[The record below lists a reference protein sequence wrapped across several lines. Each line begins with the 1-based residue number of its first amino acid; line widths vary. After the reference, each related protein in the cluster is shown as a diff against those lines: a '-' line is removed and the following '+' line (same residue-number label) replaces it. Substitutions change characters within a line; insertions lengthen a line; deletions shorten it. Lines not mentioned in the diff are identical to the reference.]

1 MKKLVHILFYGI
13 AFMSLSAKDVDVSY
27 AMQVA
32 KNFYLQNNTE
42 NLNYSLTLAE
52 AVSMPANVGTSIDG
66 KPVYYVFNVSGNHGF
81 VIVSGD
87 DLVEPVLGYSHQG
100 NFKATELNPAAAKW
114 MENYKQQIIYVKQN
128 VHETT
133 PVISQKW
140 VKYYNNVPV
149 VENVSRGAQA
159 VNPLCQTQ
167 WNQAPN
173 ENGMCPYSAQ
183 YNERCVTGC
192 VATAMA
198 QIMKFWNYPA
208 QGVGNH
214 SYNDQNFGTQ
224 SANFGATTYDW
235 AGMPNVLNSANN
247 SVATLMFHC
256 GVAVDMSYGVG
267 ATGGS
272 SAYVVASESPVQACA
287 EYGYKTYFGYDA
299 GAMQGIV
306 RQNYSDA
313 NWKSALKTDLD
324 AGRPVQY
331 AGFGNGGGHTWV
343 CDGYDQNDMFHQNW
357 GWGGN
362 SDGYFSVDNLDPTS
376 LGAGG
381 GTGGFNN
388 GQQALVGIKPA
399 NNGGGGGGGGG
410 TINQGGIQLY
420 AATTVS
426 ANPFETGGAFSVN
439 ADIANTGSSNFT
451 GDFAAALFDNNGIY
465 VTTIQEYTGQTANA
479 GMHYQ
484 VSFSSAQLNLIPGIY
499 IIGIYYKNGANN
511 YSLINQSTFNNP
523 VSITVTAPY
532 SDVQM
537 AGNSTITPATIVKN
551 QAASIA
557 TQIGNAGSSNITGW
571 LSADLYKPD
580 GTWVVNVDEIS
591 GTLNA
596 STAYNI
602 NFSSTG
608 LNVEPGTYMIAYW
621 VSADQ
626 TNWYL
631 VYTTDFSTKPNPV
644 FANIVDV
651 PLSPDMY
658 EANNSE
664 GTAYAFTPSFSGN
677 NASVLTSGSNVHV
690 GNDYDYYNINLPSG
704 TNYSITARVHDSYN
718 SGNGNTYSNDVQF
731 SYKVNGGNWSS
742 TVDDVLN
749 TPIYIQGGGTVTF
762 FVADYFQG
770 SVGTYLLDLQIVKG
784 ANVGISDLTSFDMQV
799 FPNPASSELFINAG
813 DQKGNFTFKI
823 FNVLGEQIA
832 EQKGSFSQQLIKTNV
847 SAFAPGMY
855 SIQLQTETGVSNS
868 KFIVK

>member
-1 MKKLVHILFYGI
+1 MKKQLLLLFYGFT
-13 AFMSLSAKDVDVSY
+13 FMSLSAKDVDVNY

-42 NLNYSLTLAE
+42 NFNYSLTLAQE
-52 AVSMPANVGTSIDG
+52 VSMPANVGTTIDG
-66 KPVYYVFNVSGNHGF
+66 KPVYYVFNVSGNRGF
-81 VIVSGD
+81 VIVAGD
-87 DLVEPVLGYSHQG
+87 DLVEPVLGYSHHG
-100 NFKATELNPAAAKW
+100 SFTATDLNPAAAKW

-128 VHETT
+128 IHETT
-133 PVISQKW
+133 TAITQKW
-140 VKYYNNVPV
+140 EKYYNNISV
-149 VENVSRGAQA
+149 VVNVSRGAQA

-173 ENGMCPYSAQ
+173 ENGMCPFSAQ

-198 QIMKFWNYPA
+198 QVMKFWNYPA

-287 EYGYKTYFGYDA
+287 EYAYKTYFGYDA
-299 GAMQGIV
+299 TSMQGIV
-306 RQNYSDA
+306 RQNFTDA
-313 NWKSALKTDLD
+313 NWKAALKTDLD
-324 AGRPVQY
+324 AGRPIQY
-331 AGFGNGGGHTWV
+331 AGFGGGGGHTWV
-343 CDGYDQNDMFHQNW
+343 CDGYDQNDFFHQNW

-381 GTGGFNN
+381 GTGGFNT

-399 NNGGGGGGGGG
+399 NGGGGGGGGGG
-410 TINQGGIQLY
+410 TINQGDIQLY

-439 ADIANTGSSNFT
+439 ADIANAGSSNFT
-451 GDFAAALFDNNGIY
+451 GDFAAALFDVNGAY

-484 VSFSSAQLNLIPGIY
+484 VSFSTGQLSLIPGTY
-499 IIGIYYKNGANN
+499 IIGIYYKNGTNN
-511 YSLINQSTFNNP
+511 YSLVSPSSFNNP

-532 SDVQM
+532 SDIQM
-537 AGNSTITPATIVKN
+537 ASTSTITPQPIVKN
-551 QAASIA
+551 QAVAIA
-557 TQIGNAGSSNITGW
+557 TQIGNAGSSNFSGW
-571 LSADLYKPD
+571 LSADLYKLD
-580 GTWVVNVDEIS
+580 GTWVANVDEIN
-591 GTLNA
+591 GTMNA
-596 STAYNI
+596 GTAYNI

-608 LNVEPGTYMIAYW
+608 LAVEPGTYMIAYW
-621 VSADQ
+621 VSPDQ

-631 VYTTDFSTKPNPV
+631 VYTTNFSSYPNPV
-644 FANIVDV
+644 YTNIVDA
-651 PLSPDMY
+651 PISPDQY
-658 EANNSE
+658 EANNLE
-664 GTAYAFTPSFSGN
+664 GAAYAFTPSFSGN
-677 NASVLTSGSNVHV
+677 NASVLTTGSNMHI
-690 GNDYDYYNINLPSG
+690 GNDYDYYKLNLPGG
-704 TNYSITARVHDSYN
+704 TNYSITARVHDSYS
-718 SGNGNTYSNDVQF
+718 SGNGNTYTNDVQF
-731 SYKVNGGNWSS
+731 SYKVNGGSWSA
-742 TVDDVLN
+742 TTDDVLT
-749 TPIYIQGGGTVTF
+749 TPVYVQGGGTVIF

-770 SVGTYLLDLQIVKG
+770 SVGSYLLDLQIVKG
-784 ANVGISDLTSFDMQV
+784 SNVGINDINTFDMQV
-799 FPNPASSELFINAG
+799 FPNPATSELFINTG
-813 DQKGNFTFKI
+813 DQSGNFTLKV
-823 FNVLGEQIA
+823 FNVLGEQIT
-832 EQKGSFSQQLIKTNV
+832 ERKGELSQQLIKTDV
-847 SAFAPGMY
+847 SAFASGMY
-855 SIQLQTETGVSNS
+855 SVQLTTEKGIAIS
-868 KFIVK
+868 KFIIK